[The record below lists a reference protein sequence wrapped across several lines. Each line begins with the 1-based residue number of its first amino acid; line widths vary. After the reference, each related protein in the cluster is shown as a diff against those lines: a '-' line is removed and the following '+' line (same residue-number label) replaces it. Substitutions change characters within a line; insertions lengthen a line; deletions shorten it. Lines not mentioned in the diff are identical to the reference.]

1 MSHSSTAERIRAA
14 WDRMQAA
21 FERKPEAALDRGLM
35 RARVVDGLHCELR
48 EGDWTL
54 AVDLPAAAGGTG
66 RHPTPGVYG
75 RGALAGCLAIG
86 YTAWLARA
94 GLSWRSLE
102 VEVQADFDDRGML
115 GIDGA
120 YPGYLRVRHTLY
132 IDSDAPQEE
141 LRRVIDQAQ
150 GASPYLHVFAD
161 PQPLSGAVVFG
172 PREA

>member
-1 MSHSSTAERIRAA
+1 MNRTAERIRTA

-21 FERKPEAALDRGLM
+21 FERKPAQAQGQCTM

-54 AVDLPAAAGGTG
+54 AVDMAVEAGGTG
-66 RHPTPGVYG
+66 LHPTPGVLG

-115 GIDGA
+115 GSTDV
-120 YPGYLRVRHTLY
+120 YPGYLRVRHTLH
-132 IDSDAPQEE
+132 IDSDAPQEA
-141 LRRVIDQAQ
+141 LRRAIEQAQ
-150 GASPYLHVFAD
+150 SASPYLHVFAD

-172 PREA
+172 PRP